1 MIELEKSKKI
11 STIWVSNY
19 SQLDPSSASSLPRT
33 QFINSKIYIGDESGN
48 CKENVEATEY
58 LYDGGFF
65 EFNLPIQGRYICI
78 LRDQFRFNHDE
89 IFEDSYVLYKV
100 FAYES
105 INLIQFAASITG
117 PTGDDGYIIDNLVN
131 NLRNRS
137 T

>member
-11 STIWVSNY
+11 STVWISNY
-19 SQLDPSSASSLPRT
+19 SQEDPHRIPRT

-48 CKENVEATEY
+48 CRDNVEATEY

-78 LRDQFRFNHDE
+78 LRDQFRFDHE
-89 IFEDSYVLYKV
+89 FFKEDSYVLYQV

-105 INLIQFAASITG
+105 INLIQFAVSITG
-117 PTGDDGYIIDNLVN
+117 PTGNDDYVINNLVN
-131 NLRNRS
+131 NLGNRS